1 MGNSR
6 SMGWGSLQ
14 MRLRYDVCRRMTK
27 NLWHSIEKVSLIEF
41 TQLQSRDP
49 EKIWTESAV
58 SVSTRGML
66 NCWLHNL
73 WRMLSLKSVTEI
85 VHLFTQFSRKFKI
98 CAFVLPSSKKFLRHK
113 GSCLHNNVSRNF
125 SKHCEIQFESP
136 IQSFEIFPWILGNH
150 DNYFNF
156 TFHYAA
162 IWTIWTHCISY
173 PMKLQ
178 TFASKVEVKTFNSP
192 EKRRLE
198 FSKHLL
204 NFQIAYHDCC
214 YYGEGTFRDNFSG

>member
-1 MGNSR
+1 MHIATCAFIWLITWFEILSTYGTIAYSFNLAMGNSR

-27 NLWHSIEKVSLIEF
+27 NLWHFIEKMSLIEF

-58 SVSTRGML
+58 SVSLSKWEML

-73 WRMLSLKSVTEI
+73 WRMLSLKSVIAI
-85 VHLFTQFSRKFKI
+85 VHIQFSRKFKS
-98 CAFVLPSSKKFLRHK
+98 CAFVLPSSKKFLRHE

-136 IQSFEIFPWILGNH
+136 IQSFN
-150 DNYFNF
+150 
-156 TFHYAA
+156 
-162 IWTIWTHCISY
+162 IS
-173 PMKLQ
+173 L
-178 TFASKVEVKTFNSP
+178 NSG
-192 EKRRLE
+192 
-198 FSKHLL
+198 
-204 NFQIAYHDCC
+204 Y
-214 YYGEGTFRDNFSG
+214 